1 MSEHRTH
8 RRRLSPSDFLVHI
21 HPATIPAETLRFTLS
36 FGLGGMAATLLCLLF
51 ISGLFQLLMYAPGI
65 DTAYRSI
72 QLMYADAPL
81 SGWIRNIH
89 FWSGNLL
96 VIVCFLHL
104 LRVFLTGALRG
115 ARRLNWIVGLVL
127 FLLVLSANFS
137 GYLLPWDQLA
147 YWAVTIFTGM
157 FGYIPLCGTWLM
169 ELIRGGRE
177 VGAPTLANFY
187 AIHVG
192 VLPFLFFLFCVWHFW
207 LVRRAGGLIQQQNDR
222 GQDIRVPAIPDLVSR
237 EAAAGL
243 GLCGLLLLFAAGVDA
258 PLADP
263 ANPAMS
269 PNPAKAAWYFLGLQ
283 ELLMHLH
290 PVIVICVIPIL
301 SLVILAVI
309 PFREA
314 LLLPAGIWFG
324 GKVGRYL
331 FAAGLAGG
339 VVATF
344 FLVYID
350 DWLIHVSSSQPSA
363 ADLWGRGVF
372 PLLLFIL
379 VPAVLFQLL
388 VRKYRLLPS
397 AAALVL
403 SGIVVGI
410 VISLTI
416 IGIWFRGPG
425 MQLVTLFS

>member
-1 MSEHRTH
+1 MCDSHLVAGGVIT
-8 RRRLSPSDFLVHI
+8 SPL
-21 HPATIPAETLRFTLS
+21 
-36 FGLGGMAATLLCLLF
+36 
-51 ISGLFQLLMYAPGI
+51 
-65 DTAYRSI
+65 
-72 QLMYADAPL
+72 
-81 SGWIRNIH
+81 
-89 FWSGNLL
+89 
-96 VIVCFLHL
+96 
-104 LRVFLTGALRG
+104 
-115 ARRLNWIVGLVL
+115 RLN
-127 FLLVLSANFS
+127 
-137 GYLLPWDQLA
+137 
-147 YWAVTIFTGM
+147 
-157 FGYIPLCGTWLM
+157 
-169 ELIRGGRE
+169 
-177 VGAPTLANFY
+177 
-187 AIHVG
+187 
-192 VLPFLFFLFCVWHFW
+192 
-207 LVRRAGGLIQQQNDR
+207 
-222 GQDIRVPAIPDLVSR
+222 
-237 EAAAGL
+237 
-243 GLCGLLLLFAAGVDA
+243 
-258 PLADP
+258 
-263 ANPAMS
+263 
-269 PNPAKAAWYFLGLQ
+269 
-283 ELLMHLH
+283 
-290 PVIVICVIPIL
+290 
-301 SLVILAVI
+301 VILAVI

-388 VRKYRLLPS
+388 IRKYRLLPS